1 MKKSILGLLI
11 LVSLFAFKNAATA
24 QSNDKAS
31 VEKTVQAYF
40 DALNASDA
48 NKAASLFTENGVLL
62 AQGAPTATGSAQIA
76 GTFNYVFDHFKYS
89 LEVSIG
95 EVIVQGNYAV
105 VSSTS
110 KGSFVIK
117 AKNETVADNYRETFV
132 LQKVNGTWKI
142 ARYMYN
148 QAK

>member
-1 MKKSILGLLI
+1 MKKFILSFAILI
-11 LVSLFAFKNAATA
+11 SLVIFRNNATA
-24 QSNDKAS
+24 QSNDKAA
-31 VEKTVQAYF
+31 VEKLIHTYF

-48 NKAASLFTENGVLL
+48 GKATSLFTENGVLL
-62 AQGAPTATGSAQIA
+62 PQGAPTATGSAQIK
-76 GTFNYVFDHFKYS
+76 GTFNYVFDNFKYS
-89 LEVSIG
+89 LEVSIA
-95 EVIVQGNYAV
+95 EVTIQGNYAI

-117 AKNETVADNYRETFV
+117 AKNETVSDDYRETFV

-148 QAK
+148 KSK